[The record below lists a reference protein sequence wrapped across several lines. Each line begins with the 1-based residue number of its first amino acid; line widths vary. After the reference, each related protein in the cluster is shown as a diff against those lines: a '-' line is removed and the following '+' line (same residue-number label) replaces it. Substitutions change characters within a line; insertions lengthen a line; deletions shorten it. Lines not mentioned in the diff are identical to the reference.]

1 MKTFLLGVILVGV
14 VVTIA
19 QLVPVDSDST
29 YVREDTVE
37 VIEAEEPTVEVDTIE
52 EARKDLERINAELDV
67 KEQELLEQK
76 KAIDAELERLR
87 ETRVS
92 FQ

>member
-1 MKTFLLGVILVGV
+1 MGV

-37 VIEAEEPTVEVDTIE
+37 VIEAEPEAWMVDEDAVKAAQDVIRKKELQIESVDLKEQIEELQTRKKEVD
-52 EARKDLERINAELDV
+52 KELG
-67 KEQELLEQK
+67 
-76 KAIDAELERLR
+76 
-87 ETRVS
+87 T
-92 FQ
+92 F